1 MSQFDEPDDDAAR
14 MEKTFQQWCAMQV
27 EKLLSIKAHL
37 TQAERGQL
45 RDLDT
50 RICILRQTAREADI
64 AWLKNLAWKYR
75 RALPRALAPKMNPQ
89 DPIVMEMEKQRD

>member
-14 MEKTFQQWCAMQV
+14 MANTFQKWCAMQV
-27 EKLLSIKAHL
+27 GKMLAIKESL

-50 RICILRQTAREADI
+50 RICVLRQAATDTDI
-64 AWLKNLAWKYR
+64 AWLRKVAWKYR
-75 RALPRALAPKMNPQ
+75 RALPRAQAPKLNPE
-89 DPIVMEMEKQRD
+89 DPIVMEMEKRQ